1 VITELINVRSKVIM
15 MSQRTGAR
23 PSFANFPKRPLVSH
37 RLLKTLL
44 AFDCIQHT
52 KKMTLCQSKLSS
64 EENKT
69 HNAKNSITK
78 SQQTQ
83 ELHTKRQPAEQTHS
97 NIDL

>member
-1 VITELINVRSKVIM
+1 M

-37 RLLKTLL
+37 RLLNTLL
-44 AFDCIQHT
+44 AFAYIQHT

-78 SQQTQ
+78 S
-83 ELHTKRQPAEQTHS
+83 
-97 NIDL
+97 